1 MNPHLPQSFDA
12 LTMPIDGTSLIE
24 ASAGTGKTYGIALLF
39 TRLILL
45 ENIKIDKIAVLT
57 FTVAA
62 TAELKMRLRSRLIDV
77 KNQLSNGQFPDN
89 QTLDD
94 KNLIQLFNLAKNKN
108 ITASILL
115 KNAQDAL
122 NNFDQA
128 GIYTIHAFC
137 RSILNEEA
145 FACGVPFSLQMQTTD
160 DDNELKQKLAEDFWR
175 QYIANNKLAAF
186 ICFNEKITPEKK
198 LDEIKKYISQ
208 PKLNKEPISF
218 EKCIAEVEKAQEKL
232 FRLPEIKITDDLMA
246 EIQSNFKLNEEKD
259 LLLWQSLQQRIQE
272 IGCNEIEIK
281 FWQIFNRLSGTY
293 YKKPT
298 FVEIF
303 NNLQKIIQG
312 YPFNMEKI
320 AEKAHLLLPENFVF
334 TKNKSIDNLS
344 LFEDF
349 RLIYHFVLSYQNF
362 TQNIGFFLLDYLDN
376 EITQSKKSSNKRGFN
391 DLLLDVYFSLE
402 NKILTKRLSKK
413 YDVLMVDEFQDTD
426 AVQYAIFKQ
435 AFIEQGKSVFLVG
448 DPKQAI
454 YRFRGAD
461 IYAYLNAKQDADH
474 LYSMNTNYRT
484 HESLVNV
491 CNALFSADNAFFN
504 EKIPFHQV
512 SADRKKWHIGGEK
525 KAKLLPDALT
535 VLDISQDEKMLTDE
549 MRQAAANACANHIAA
564 LLNGRLTYYDGKKE
578 QQRHLSSGDIA
589 ILVRSHHEG
598 DCIRKSLK
606 NNMIDSVSIQQ
617 DSVFDSDEARA
628 LWALM
633 CFWFNPIGRKESG
646 LWRFVQSSVLM
657 NKNIQEIQE
666 YNNNDK
672 QVSDDIKLAYIFR
685 EKWEKQG
692 LFSAFRA
699 FDAQYQVET
708 VLIQKQE
715 WRTLTNITQLI
726 ELLAQEEKNCFG
738 MHALLHFFKQQITQS
753 DSNDDSKLRLES
765 DENLVKIITMH
776 ASKGLEY
783 PVVYCP
789 FIFINKKIDANAYE
803 VIHDDENCSGSLKHK
818 NQYNKDQVVQENYA
832 ENARLLYVA
841 LTRATEA
848 LIVCSG
854 QEMNQTAAIN
864 QLLFGALGKQT
875 PPTQWHYWQQWQ
887 KQHQNLSVQLLGFE
901 ALPQAQIFQQFKQNT
916 QTFQAAVPP
925 KIMAGRRFSSFS
937 AWQSQL
943 HETQNTQQEEALAVD
958 ESESQSILDLPE
970 IPDTATGI
978 HAFPAGTN
986 TGLCWHEM
994 LEEFYF
1000 HLPADTQKDLII
1012 NKLEKYA
1019 LSLDYLDDM
1028 VAMCNHTRLAALNHG
1043 VSLSQIPFRLP
1054 ESQFLLNELNF
1065 QPEVVLQY
1073 LGDDLPENIGTA
1085 LRQVQ
1090 QHTVQGFFNGFIDML
1105 AQDAHDNVYIIDYKS
1120 NKLPSYDL
1128 DAMNNAMA
1136 QHHYAVQALIYA
1148 IATRRMLS
1156 LHHIFPPVLCVRYLF
1171 LRGLN
1176 KDNANG
1182 IWAWNIDCNILKKLE
1197 NALGVYKIQAA

>member
-94 KNLIQLFNLAKNKN
+94 KNLIQLFDLAKNKN
-108 ITASILL
+108 MTASILL
-115 KNAQDAL
+115 KNTQDAL

-145 FACGVPFSLQMQTTD
+145 FACGVPFALQMQTTD

-208 PKLNKEPISF
+208 PKLNKEYISF
-218 EKCIAEVEKAQEKL
+218 EQCIGEIEKAQEKL

-272 IGCNEIEIK
+272 IGSNEIEIK

-320 AEKAHLLLPENFVF
+320 AEKAHLLLPENFIF

-349 RLIYHFVLSYQNF
+349 RLIYYFVLSYQNF
-362 TQNIGFFLLDYLDN
+362 TQNLGFFLLDYLDN

-402 NKILTKRLSKK
+402 NKILTKGLSKK

-426 AVQYAIFKQ
+426 AIQYAIFKQ

-474 LYSMNTNYRT
+474 LYSMDTNYRT
-484 HESLVNV
+484 HERLVNV
-491 CNALFSADNAFFN
+491 CNALFNTNNAFLNN
-504 EKIPFHQV
+504 EIPFFPVQ
-512 SADRKKWHIGGEK
+512 ANRKQEYLSGSLKQEI
-525 KAKLLPDALT
+525 LPNALT
-535 VLDISQDEKMLTDE
+535 VFHIDESEKNTADE
-549 MRQAAANACANHIAA
+549 QRQKIAQICANHIARV
-564 LLNGRLTYYDGKKE
+564 LNSRLPYKE
-578 QQRHLSSGDIA
+578 RCLSSGDIA
-589 ILVRSHHEG
+589 VLVRSHSEG
-598 DCIRKSLK
+598 DIIRKALK
-606 NNMIDSVSIQQ
+606 NNGIDSVSIRQ
-617 DSVFDSDEARA
+617 DSIFAADEARIVY
-628 LWALM
+628 ALM
-633 CFWFNPIGRKESG
+633 KFWLNPATDGS
-646 LWRFVQSSVLM
+646 LWRFVQTSDLM
-657 NKNIQEIQE
+657 GKNIQQIQE
-666 YNNNDK
+666 YNNNER
-672 QVSDDIKLAYIFR
+672 QVVKDIEYAHFLR
-685 EKWEKQG
+685 EKWEKKG
-692 LFSAFRA
+692 LFAAYQA
-699 FDAQYQVET
+699 FDEEYQISCS
-708 VLIQKQE
+708 LICRQE
-715 WRTLTNITQLI
+715 WRILTNITQLI
-726 ELLAQEEKNCFG
+726 ELLAEEEKNCFG
-738 MHALLHFFKQQITQS
+738 IYALLHFLQQQIAQP
-753 DSNDDSKLRLES
+753 DSGDNSKLRLES

-776 ASKGLEY
+776 ASKGLQY

-789 FIFINKKIDANAYE
+789 FIFRP
-803 VIHDDENCSGSLKHK
+803 HDEKVQAFEITHQNNHSGCLKHK
-818 NQYNKDQVVQENYA
+818 TQLAEQEIQNDLLAEQV
-832 ENARLLYVA
+832 RLLYVA
-841 LTRATEA
+841 LTRAEEA
-848 LIVCSG
+848 LIVGCGDMAQQNSSINHLLRNSLNISPENKEIT
-854 QEMNQTAAIN
+854 QWQMWQDKCQQNNDLSIQLVDSTQSPPEALFRQQKTATQHYTAAQLSAIN
-864 QLLFGALGKQT
+864 LK
-875 PPTQWHYWQQWQ
+875 
-887 KQHQNLSVQLLGFE
+887 
-901 ALPQAQIFQQFKQNT
+901 
-916 QTFQAAVPP
+916 
-925 KIMAGRRFSSFS
+925 RRQFSSFS
-937 AWQSQL
+937 AWQ
-943 HETQNTQQEEALAVD
+943 TQTHNEERLVVDWGERQEKT
-958 ESESQSILDLPE
+958 DLLNE
-970 IPDTATGI
+970 NIGI

-1000 HLPADTQKDLII
+1000 NLPADNQKDLII

-1065 QPEVVLQY
+1065 QPEVVLHY
-1073 LGDDLPENIGTA
+1073 LGDDLPENIRHA
-1085 LRQVQ
+1085 LWQVKS
-1090 QHTVQGFFNGFIDML
+1090 HTVQGFFNGFIDML
-1105 AQDAHDNVYIIDYKS
+1105 AQDKHGNVYVIDYKS
-1120 NKLPSYDL
+1120 NKLPSYDEQ
-1128 DAMNNAMA
+1128 AMNTAIA
-1136 QHHYAVQALIYA
+1136 EHHYAVQALIYA
-1148 IATRRMLS
+1148 IAVRRMLAANC
-1156 LHHIFPPVLCVRYLF
+1156 PTKLCVRYLF

-1176 KDNANG
+1176 KDNSNG
-1182 IWAWNIDCNILKKLE
+1182 IWAWDIDCKRLAELE
-1197 NALGVYKIQAA
+1197 KALSVNKTIQAD

>member
-1 MNPHLPQSFDA
+1 MNSHLPQSFDA

-94 KNLIQLFNLAKNKN
+94 KNLIQLFNLAKNKD

-175 QYIANNKLAAF
+175 QYIANNQLAAF

-208 PKLNKEPISF
+208 PKLNKESISF
-218 EKCIAEVEKAQEKL
+218 EECIGEVEKAQEKL
-232 FRLPEIKITDDLMA
+232 FRLPEIKISDDLIA
-246 EIQSNFKLNEEKD
+246 QIKENFNDKEQD
-259 LLLWQSLQQRIQE
+259 LFYSLQQRIQQ
-272 IGCNEIEIK
+272 IGTNHIEVQ

-320 AEKAHLLLPENFVF
+320 AEKAHLLLPENFIF

-344 LFEDF
+344 PFEDF
-349 RLIYHFVLSYQNF
+349 RLIYYFVLSYQNF

-402 NKILTKRLSKK
+402 NKILTKHLSKK

-426 AVQYAIFKQ
+426 AIQYAIFKQ

-474 LYSMNTNYRT
+474 LYSMDTNYRT
-484 HESLVNV
+484 HEKLVNV
-491 CNALFSADNAFFN
+491 CNALFNTNNAFLNN
-504 EKIPFHQV
+504 EIPFFPVQ
-512 SADRKKWHIGGEK
+512 ANRKQEYLSGSLKQEI
-525 KAKLLPDALT
+525 LPNALT
-535 VLDISQDEKMLTDE
+535 VFHIDESEKNTADE
-549 MRQAAANACANHIAA
+549 QRQKIAQICANHIARV
-564 LLNGRLTYYDGKKE
+564 LNSRLPYKE
-578 QQRHLSSGDIA
+578 RCLSSGDIA
-589 ILVRSHHEG
+589 VLVRSHSEG
-598 DCIRKSLK
+598 DIIRKALK
-606 NNMIDSVSIQQ
+606 NNGIDSVSIRQ
-617 DSVFDSDEARA
+617 DSIFAADEARIVY
-628 LWALM
+628 ALM
-633 CFWFNPIGRKESG
+633 KFWLNPATDGS
-646 LWRFVQSSVLM
+646 LWRFVQTSDLIG
-657 NKNIQEIQE
+657 KNIQQIQE
-666 YNNNDK
+666 YNNNER
-672 QVSDDIKLAYIFR
+672 QVVKDIEYAHFLR
-685 EKWEKQG
+685 EKWEKKG
-692 LFSAFRA
+692 LFAAYQA
-699 FDAQYQVET
+699 FDERYQISRS
-708 VLIQKQE
+708 LISRQE
-715 WRTLTNITQLI
+715 WRILTNITQLI
-726 ELLAQEEKNCFG
+726 ELLAEEEKNCFG
-738 MHALLHFFKQQITQS
+738 IYALLHFLQQQIAQP
-753 DSNDDSKLRLES
+753 DSGDNSKLRLES

-776 ASKGLEY
+776 ASKGLQY

-789 FIFINKKIDANAYE
+789 FIFRP
-803 VIHDDENCSGSLKHK
+803 HDEKVQAFEITHQNNHSGCLKHK
-818 NQYNKDQVVQENYA
+818 TQLAEQEIQNDLLAEQV
-832 ENARLLYVA
+832 RLLYVA
-841 LTRATEA
+841 LTRAEEA
-848 LIVCSG
+848 LIVGCGDMAQQNSSINHLLRNSLNISPENKEIT
-854 QEMNQTAAIN
+854 QWQMWQDKCQQNNDLSIQLVDSTQSPPETLFRQPATETQHYTAAQLSAIN
-864 QLLFGALGKQT
+864 LKQR
-875 PPTQWHYWQQWQ
+875 Q
-887 KQHQNLSVQLLGFE
+887 
-901 ALPQAQIFQQFKQNT
+901 
-916 QTFQAAVPP
+916 
-925 KIMAGRRFSSFS
+925 FSSFS
-937 AWQSQL
+937 AWQ
-943 HETQNTQQEEALAVD
+943 TQTHNEENLVVD
-958 ESESQSILDLPE
+958 SVERQVSDDLSNE
-970 IPDTATGI
+970 NKGI
-978 HAFPAGTN
+978 NAFPAGTN

-1000 HLPADTQKDLII
+1000 HLPADTQKYLII

-1019 LSLDYLDDM
+1019 LSLDYLNDM

-1054 ESQFLLNELNF
+1054 ESQFLLNELHF

-1073 LGDDLPENIGTA
+1073 LGDDLPENICTA

-1105 AQDAHDNVYIIDYKS
+1105 AQDAHGNVYIIDYKS

-1148 IATRRMLS
+1148 IATRRMFAIRNIHPTL
-1156 LHHIFPPVLCVRYLF
+1156 LHIRYLF

-1182 IWAWNIDCNILKKLE
+1182 IWAWDIDCNILKKLE
-1197 NALGVYKIQAA
+1197 NALSIHKIQAA